1 MSDKDQ
7 INLLQSSINF
17 YQQSLK
23 DWERALSY
31 LKPDNEYYMIVVEKM
46 LEESD
51 LVDKYNKMIK
61 NKIQTR

>member
-31 LKPDNEYYMIVVEKM
+31 LKPDNEYYMIIVEKM

>member
-17 YQQSLK
+17 YQKSLK